1 MQRTTLCIPEIQG
14 TLKEAK
20 DFVNQLS
27 TSTDESNQIGLY
39 IAGKISDCL
48 PANPSP
54 PIPLMLYPFQLVC
67 ELPNL
72 HIQSLDGD
80 ICSHRMV

>member
-1 MQRTTLCIPEIQG
+1 MQRTTLYIPEIQG

-27 TSTDESNQIGLY
+27 TSTDEINQIGLY